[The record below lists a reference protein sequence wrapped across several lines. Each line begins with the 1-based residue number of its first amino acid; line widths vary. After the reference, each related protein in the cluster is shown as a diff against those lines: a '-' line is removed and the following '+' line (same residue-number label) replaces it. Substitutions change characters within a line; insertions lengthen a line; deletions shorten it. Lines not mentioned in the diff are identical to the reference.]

1 MINIF
6 TDGWLVSS
14 ESKHFA
20 SFSEL
25 SSAEKRIQHLID
37 DICLPYRQMY
47 RIYQKDKNIVV
58 AIKELQWKFAKNRF
72 FIKTTFDTLAT
83 ITPTRVYSTKVDSAA
98 YFVCKYLGF
107 KPHIHI
113 NKILLRQIVKKGKEA
128 YNDYLIKH
136 EEEIKCLKNGFS
148 YEDLKIF
155 TDNPNLFMEKMFS
168 LPEQECYELK
178 DLLFQAKKLNRIIKM
193 SWSQRRIHDEHMKW
207 TEEIHQL
214 KTRNCSTE
222 LIWENSVKLPEGV
235 TLLNSEKEI
244 ANEGSSMHHCIYT
257 NYCNDLK
264 NKRMIAFHVV
274 NKDGDFT
281 CSFRIKDNQIE
292 FDQAYKAWNKRLT
305 DDEMV
310 FARFLK
316 HCVIALLALNPIE
329 QKKQTESQL
338 FQLDDLD
345 DLELF

>member
-14 ESKHFA
+14 ESEHFA

-37 DICLPYRQMY
+37 DIRLPYRQMY
-47 RIYQKDKNIVV
+47 RIYQKDKNIIV

-98 YFVCKYLGF
+98 RFVCKHLGF
-107 KPHIHI
+107 EPHIHI
-113 NKILLRQIVKKGKEA
+113 NKILFRQIVKKGKSA
-128 YNDYLIKH
+128 YDDYLVKH
-136 EEEIKCLKNGFS
+136 EEEIYCHRYGCSWDDIITYSDDPK
-148 YEDLKIF
+148 
-155 TDNPNLFMEKMFS
+155 LFLEKAK
-168 LPEQECYELK
+168 LPESDELR
-178 DLLFQAKKLNRIIKM
+178 DLLYQAKKLNRIIKM
-193 SWSQRRIHDEHMKW
+193 SWSPRRIHDEHIKW

-222 LIWENSVKLPEGV
+222 LIWEKSVKLPKGV
-235 TLLNSEKEI
+235 ILLNSEKEI
-244 ANEGSSMHHCIYT
+244 ASEGSSMHHCIYT
-257 NYCNDLK
+257 NYCNLLK

-274 NKDGDFT
+274 NENGDFT
-281 CSFRIKDNQIE
+281 CSFHLRNNQIE

-305 DDEMV
+305 DSEMEI
-310 FARFLK
+310 AQSLK
-316 HCVIALLALNPIE
+316 HYAIALIALNPIE

-338 FQLDDLD
+338 LYDLD
-345 DLELF
+345 LF